1 MRTSALR
8 KIALFSN
15 LPNGEIKYLAS
26 KLTPHE
32 YPQGHILFREDS
44 QERGFYILLEGEVEI
59 LKSTGSSHQRRL
71 GIRKAI
77 SLIGEMSLFTQDG
90 RRTATV
96 RARTP
101 LHVYKM
107 KRSDFDVLLQRQ
119 PKLTYKLMGLL
130 SNRLENSENLTI
142 IELKEKNKKLRKA
155 YKELKAAQEQI
166 IEKEKLEHE
175 LELSQD
181 IQESILPQSLPK
193 RKGYDFGAL
202 MIPAHAVGGDFYN
215 FLPLDKNHIGIV
227 VGDVCDKGVP
237 AALFMSLVY
246 SLIRVEAQNSK
257 SPVKVLRQVNRHLMH
272 MVNTNSTMF
281 VTLIYGVLNLEN
293 GKFHYARAAHPA
305 PIVLDG
311 KGELVN
317 VPVKSGQPI
326 GLFGNLPLDEERIII
341 PPGGM
346 FLLFTDGLNEA
357 SNLDGM
363 DFGDD
368 GVAQSFFAAR
378 QKRAQLICEHL
389 WDDIQAFGKG
399 LPQGDDLTAVVIKRR
414 PKK

>member
-1 MRTSALR
+1 MRTSDLR
-8 KIALFSN
+8 KIPLFSN
-15 LPNGEIKYLAS
+15 LPNSEIKFLAS
-26 KLTPHE
+26 KLTPLEFPKGHVLFHE
-32 YPQGHILFREDS
+32 GS

-96 RARTP
+96 RAHTP
-101 LHVYKM
+101 LHVYRM
-107 KRSDFDVLLQRQ
+107 TRSDFDVLLQRQ
-119 PKLTYKLMGLL
+119 PQLTYNLMGLL
-130 SNRLENSENLTI
+130 SNRLEKSENLTI

-155 YKELKAAQEQI
+155 YKELKEAHEQI
-166 IEKEKLEHE
+166 IEKEKLERE
-175 LELSQD
+175 IELSRD
-181 IQESILPQSLPK
+181 IQESILPQDLPK
-193 RKGYDFGAL
+193 RRGYDFGAL
-202 MIPAHAVGGDFYN
+202 MLPAHAVGGDFYN
-215 FLPLDKNHIGIV
+215 FLPLDKKHIGIV

-257 SPVKVLRQVNRHLMH
+257 SPVKVLRQVNRHLMN

-281 VTLIYGVLNLEN
+281 VTLIYGVLNLET

-305 PIVLDG
+305 PVVLDG
-311 KGELVN
+311 NGDLVN
-317 VPVKSGQPI
+317 VPIKPGQPI
-326 GLFGNLPLDEERIII
+326 GLFGNLPLDEERITI

-346 FLLFTDGLNEA
+346 FLMFTDGLNEA
-357 SNLDGM
+357 SNLEGM

-368 GVAQSFFAAR
+368 GVAQSFIAGR
-378 QKRAQLICEHL
+378 HKRAQLICEHL
-389 WDDIQAFGKG
+389 RDDIQAFGMG
-399 LPQGDDLTAVVIKRR
+399 LPQGDDLTAVVVKRHA
-414 PKK
+414 KK

>member
-1 MRTSALR
+1 MRTSNLR
-8 KIALFSN
+8 KIPLFSQ
-15 LPNGEIKYLAS
+15 LPNSEIKYLAS
-26 KLTPHE
+26 KLAPQE
-32 YPQGHILFREDS
+32 YPKGYVLFREGS

-59 LKSTGSSHQRRL
+59 LKSTGASRQRRL

-101 LHVYKM
+101 LRVYKM
-107 KRSDFDVLLQRQ
+107 NRSDFDVLLQRQ
-119 PKLTYKLMGLL
+119 PQLTYKLMGLL
-130 SNRLENSENLTI
+130 SNRLEKSENLTI
-142 IELKEKNKKLRKA
+142 LELKEKNKKLRKA

-166 IEKEKLEHE
+166 IEKEKLERE
-175 LELSQD
+175 IELSRD
-181 IQESILPQSLPK
+181 IQQSILPQHLPK
-193 RKGYDFGAL
+193 HKGYDFGAL
-202 MIPAHAVGGDFYN
+202 MLPAHAVGGDFYN
-215 FLPLDKNHIGIV
+215 LLPLDKNHIGIV

-246 SLIRVEAQNSK
+246 SLIRVEAQNSN
-257 SPVKVLRQVNRHLMH
+257 SPVKVLRRVNRHLMN

-281 VTLIYGVLNLEN
+281 VTLIYGVLNCET

-311 KGELVN
+311 KGEQVG
-317 VPVKSGQPI
+317 VPVKPGQPI
-326 GLFGNLPLDEERIII
+326 GLFGNLPLDEERIAI

-357 SNLDGM
+357 SDLEGD
-363 DFGDD
+363 DFGDA
-368 GVAQSFFAAR
+368 GVASSFIAAR
-378 QKRAQLICEHL
+378 HKRAQLICEHL
-389 WDDIQAFGKG
+389 RDDIQAFSIG

-414 PKK
+414 P

>member
-8 KIALFSN
+8 KIPLFSS

-26 KLTPHE
+26 KLISHE
-32 YPQGHILFREDS
+32 YPKGHILFHEGS
-44 QERGFYILLEGEVEI
+44 QERGFYILMEGEVEI
-59 LKSTGSSHQRRL
+59 LKSTGASRQRRL

-77 SLIGEMSLFTQDG
+77 SLIGEMSLFTQNG

-101 LHVYKM
+101 LHLYKM
-107 KRSDFDVLLQRQ
+107 NRSDFDVLLQRQ
-119 PKLTYKLMGLL
+119 PQLTYKLTGLL

-166 IEKEKLEHE
+166 IEKEKLERE
-175 LELSQD
+175 LELSQN
-181 IQESILPQSLPK
+181 IQQSILPENLP
-193 RKGYDFGAL
+193 RRTGYDFGAL

-215 FLPLDKNHIGIV
+215 LLPLDKNHVGIV

-272 MVNTNSTMF
+272 MVNTDSTMF
-281 VTLIYGVLNLEN
+281 VTLIYGILNYEN

-311 KGELVN
+311 KGELLD
-317 VPVKSGQPI
+317 VPVKPGQPL
-326 GLFGNLPLDEERIII
+326 GLFGNLPIDEERITI

-346 FLLFTDGLNEA
+346 FLLITDGLNEA
-357 SNLDGM
+357 SNLEGD

-368 GVAQSFFAAR
+368 GVAQSFIAGR
-378 QKRAQLICEHL
+378 HKRAQQICEHL
-389 WDDIQAFGKG
+389 WEDIQAFGKG

-414 PKK
+414 SK